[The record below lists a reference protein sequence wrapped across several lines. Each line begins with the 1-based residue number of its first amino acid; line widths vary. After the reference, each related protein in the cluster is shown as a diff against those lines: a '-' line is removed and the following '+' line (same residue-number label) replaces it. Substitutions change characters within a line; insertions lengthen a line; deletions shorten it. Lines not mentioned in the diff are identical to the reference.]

1 MLRNTVREVS
11 ETLTREQNLGEG
23 IQDWDPQDLTPIL
36 SYTVDLHNHL
46 LDIFT

>member
-23 IQDWDPQDLTPIL
+23 TKKKKKKPSVIKL
-36 SYTVDLHNHL
+36 NN
-46 LDIFT
+46 IFCNIFKDN